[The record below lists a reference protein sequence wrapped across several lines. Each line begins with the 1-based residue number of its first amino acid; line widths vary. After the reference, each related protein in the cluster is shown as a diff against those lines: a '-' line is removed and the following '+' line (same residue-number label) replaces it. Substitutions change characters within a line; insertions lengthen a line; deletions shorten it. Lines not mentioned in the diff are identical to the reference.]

1 MQKRGNGP
9 TSFTVIYL
17 ITSLNTI
24 CTQAPSDLCMLSC
37 GYQFLP
43 LVISWF
49 DFGPVEGAKSL
60 FPCNIQLMYW
70 ALAGGGSRWNRLHPL
85 LVEAS
90 PEDSC
95 TANNLPY
102 NPEGRYEVH
111 KCTSLC
117 RSPSNYPG
125 TTKDSAVYDPTHRG
139 LISAV
144 SS

>member
-17 ITSLNTI
+17 IPSLNTI
-24 CTQAPSDLCMLSC
+24 CTQAPSDLCMVSC

-43 LVISWF
+43 LVVSWF
-49 DFGPVEGAKSL
+49 DYRPAEGAQSL
-60 FPCNIQLMYW
+60 FPCNIQLMFW
-70 ALAGGGSRWNRLHPL
+70 ALANGGSRWKRLHPL

-102 NPEGRYEVH
+102 NSEGRYE
-111 KCTSLC
+111 S
-117 RSPSNYPG
+117 RSAQVFVDHLQ
-125 TTKDSAVYDPTHRG
+125 TTQAQQKTQLYMV
-139 LISAV
+139 
-144 SS
+144 